1 MSEEIDKH
9 VVRKYDIAQKLGK
22 GAYGIVWKA
31 ADKKTKETVALK
43 KIFDAFQNA
52 TDAQRTFREIMFLKQ
67 MRTHENIVQLMNVL
81 KADNDRDIYLIFEY
95 METGAR
101 ARTPDER
108 AAPQGRQRHACCS
121 PPTQQPRT
129 TTSAGTRAEPRA
141 ATRRLACGDPCQHS
155 GGHTQAVHHVPELQG
170 AHVHALG

>member
-52 TDAQRTFREIMFLKQ
+52 TDAQRTFREIMFLQ
-67 MRTHENIVQLMNVL
+67 EVNNHENIIRMLNVL
-81 KADNDRDIYLIFEY
+81 KAENDKDWCV
-95 METGAR
+95 G
-101 ARTPDER
+101 
-108 AAPQGRQRHACCS
+108 
-121 PPTQQPRT
+121 
-129 TTSAGTRAEPRA
+129 
-141 ATRRLACGDPCQHS
+141 CGS
-155 GGHTQAVHHVPELQG
+155 FF
-170 AHVHALG
+170 